1 MERLLSGALS
11 NAGDSRFSSRHGRHV
26 DNGSF
31 NWIASPEFASLMH
44 ATGTLS
50 STQSNSVQCIGTV
63 ATDDG
68 SNKPISHHTE
78 TTATQTFD
86 STVEEDKLQKLI
98 DTMRVTNQTLLA
110 KVTQLQRELR
120 IREEEAADLYREC
133 KRNETANLIHKLN
146 KATHRTQKASRL
158 AKLLRKQR

>member
-1 MERLLSGALS
+1 
-11 NAGDSRFSSRHGRHV
+11 
-26 DNGSF
+26 
-31 NWIASPEFASLMH
+31 MH

-50 STQSNSVQCIGTV
+50 STQSKSVQCIGTV
-63 ATDDG
+63 DHG
-68 SNKPISHHTE
+68 SNEPISHHTE

-86 STVEEDKLQKLI
+86 STVEEDKLQKMI
-98 DTMRVTNQTLLA
+98 DAMRVTNQTLLA
-110 KVTQLQRELR
+110 KVTQLQRELQ
-120 IREEEAADLYREC
+120 IRAEEAADLYREC